1 MHIRET
7 LAIIC
12 FFLNIWNGVVNYH
25 LLMFVFSFQE
35 YVIDLNVKVFIESL
49 TKNINYEVDL
59 SFISFNV

>member
-35 YVIDLNVKVFIESL
+35 YVIDLNV
-49 TKNINYEVDL
+49 INFAG
-59 SFISFNV
+59 S